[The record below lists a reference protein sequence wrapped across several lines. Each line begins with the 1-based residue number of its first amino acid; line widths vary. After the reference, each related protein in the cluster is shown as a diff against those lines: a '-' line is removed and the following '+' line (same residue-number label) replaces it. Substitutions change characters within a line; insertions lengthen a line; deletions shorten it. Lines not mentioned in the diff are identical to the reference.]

1 MDDSFSLLGVDREL
15 CQEAKESG
23 TETPVKHFVFED
35 LLDTSEKLICYSKE
49 AGEFSVHSYVLVKEK
64 LSFFSRREEKELGCY
79 LGYKNGSVY
88 TFEDFNFKINSFEE
102 FTLLTEAV
110 EVTTGN
116 SFYFELCNLCQLPE
130 KLTGELDI
138 ALSIYTQNIR
148 KIPPLTHFDQIADEN
163 RELLKLVL
171 KGNTKAKE
179 KLETEV
185 GESETKR
192 LIEEF
197 KSKPEELFDTCL
209 LYHGNSYTVIGII
222 TSIKEINIKNHA
234 LTSIDIFSEEIE
246 LTVLTH
252 QKINLNEGERIELN
266 GRMFGIAAV

>member
-1 MDDSFSLLGVDREL
+1 MDDSFSLLGIEREL

-23 TETPVKHFVFED
+23 TETLVKHFVFED
-35 LLDTSEKLICYSKE
+35 LLDTSEKLICYSQE
-49 AGEFSVHSYVLVKEK
+49 IGEFSIYNYVLFTEK
-64 LSFFSRREEKELGCY
+64 FSLFSKREEKDLGCY
-79 LGYKNGSVY
+79 IGYKNGSVY
-88 TFEDFNFKINSFEE
+88 TFEDFNFKINSFNE

-110 EVTTGN
+110 EITTGN

-130 KLTGELDI
+130 KLTGELDV
-138 ALSIYTQNIR
+138 ALSIYTQNL
-148 KIPPLTHFDQIADEN
+148 KKLPPLTYFDQLADEN

-171 KGNTKAKE
+171 KGNNKARE

-185 GESETKR
+185 GEIETRR

-209 LYHGNSYTVIGII
+209 LYLGNNYTVIGIVTSTREI
-222 TSIKEINIKNHA
+222 TLKEHR

-246 LTVLTH
+246 LTILTP
-252 QKINLNEGERIELN
+252 QKINLMEGERVQLN

>member
-1 MDDSFSLLGVDREL
+1 MDDSFSLLGINREL
-15 CQEAKESG
+15 CQEVRESG
-23 TETPVKHFVFED
+23 TETEVKHFVFED

-49 AGEFSVHSYVLVKEK
+49 IGDFSVYNYVLVKEK
-64 LSFFSRREEKELGCY
+64 LSFFSRREEKDLGCY
-79 LGYKNGSVY
+79 LSYKNGSVY

-130 KLTGELDI
+130 KVTGELDV
-138 ALSIYTQNIR
+138 ALSIYTRNVR

-171 KGNTKAKE
+171 KGNTKARE
-179 KLETEV
+179 KLEAEV
-185 GESETKR
+185 GELETKR

-209 LYHGNSYTVIGII
+209 LYLGNSYTVIGIV
-222 TSIKEINIKNHA
+222 TCLKKVNLDNQT

-246 LTVLTH
+246 LTVLTP
-252 QKINLNEGERIELN
+252 QKINLNEGERVELN
-266 GRMFGIAAV
+266 GRMFGVAAV